1 MSRTHR
7 TLVGL
12 ALPAA
17 IALVATVP
25 WVVAWSDMPDP
36 VATHWDLAGHPDGH
50 APPAAAL
57 ALLAA
62 PALAGALVLAGVC
75 AARGAS
81 VRRSP
86 AAVAPDGTALVGV
99 GAAAL
104 GGLFAVL
111 SLGVVVANAGAA
123 SWRDADLPLPWAL
136 AAVAGLV
143 AAGGVA
149 RAGIGPIRLGA
160 PPATSLDGPGAGAGS
175 LVLRPGERAGWVG
188 AGHARWPGV
197 TAGGLVVA
205 AVVAAVVGAL
215 WLVATCALVALAV
228 LLVGAVHVTIG
239 VQGVRVASPVGW
251 PAVTVP
257 LDQITAA
264 RAIDLRP
271 VDWGGWGYRGSLR
284 LAGRAAWVV
293 RRGEALELRLA
304 GDRAFAVT
312 VDGAVEAAA
321 VVNALLDRSA
331 QPS

>member
-1 MSRTHR
+1 MSRTRR

-12 ALPAA
+12 VLPAA
-17 IALVATVP
+17 IALVATVG
-25 WVVAWSDMPDP
+25 WVVAWSDLPDP

-50 APPAAAL
+50 APPPAAL
-57 ALLAA
+57 ALLAG
-62 PALAGALVLAGVC
+62 PAVAGALVLAGVC
-75 AARGAS
+75 AARGAAAH
-81 VRRSP
+81 RSP
-86 AAVAPDGTALVGV
+86 AAVPPDGTALVGV
-99 GAAAL
+99 LAAAL

-136 AAVAGLV
+136 AAVTALV
-143 AAGGVA
+143 AAGAAA
-149 RAGIGPIRLGA
+149 RAGLGPIRLGA
-160 PPATSLDGPGAGAGS
+160 PPSAALAGSGTGAGS

-188 AGHARWPGV
+188 AGHARWPVV
-197 TAGGLVVA
+197 TAAVAVLVA
-205 AVVAAVVGAL
+205 AVAAAVGAL

-228 LLVGAVHVTIG
+228 LLVGAVHVTVG
-239 VQGVRVASPVGW
+239 VHGVRVASPVGW

-257 LDQITAA
+257 LDQITSA

-293 RRGEALELRLA
+293 RRGDALELRLA

-312 VDGAVEAAA
+312 VDGAIEAAA

-331 QPS
+331 QLS